1 MAGGTT
7 PGGVLGLRVFV
18 IKGSWGMVVACCWLV
33 GCCLLLVVVEF
44 LFLEHPWDTLFRQ
57 LFENKMEGNANW
69 MCWDAKPVPSNGGW
83 WWPLLLAGSI
93 PSYVLLDCPL
103 SVFNKNIWPMKLASA
118 SEWENSSQQHC
129 DIFSRVIQPT
139 HFPLTSC
146 AGFPNLHW
154 IKEGFKGPGPVLVYN
169 PNLDLSIFGDFFYWF
184 HQGHHFCTSIF
195 SENFSNHLTLTNLG

>member
-146 AGFPNLHW
+146 AGFL
-154 IKEGFKGPGPVLVYN
+154 IYTG
-169 PNLDLSIFGDFFYWF
+169 
-184 HQGHHFCTSIF
+184 
-195 SENFSNHLTLTNLG
+195 